1 MKGALP
7 LVQQKV
13 ASSPVACWCINLVQ
27 KNKILGQVVK
37 ISKLTQ
43 ESHLQLNK
51 VILVETTSP
60 QRNNNW
66 IQHTSRWCAVF
77 VFGIVMFC
85 TGYYD
90 NVKSVM

>member
-27 KNKILGQVVK
+27 KNKIYGQVVK

-51 VILVETTSP
+51 VLLVETTSP
-60 QRNNNW
+60 QRNNSR
-66 IQHTSRWCAVF
+66 IQAGDAMCLF
-77 VFGIVMFC
+77 
-85 TGYYD
+85 
-90 NVKSVM
+90 SVS